1 MPDLRCWNMLE
12 ELLRAVG
19 LMLVIEGIIP
29 FISPRRWRG
38 MAEVL
43 ATIDDKAMRRVGL
56 FSMLMGVF
64 MLVLLR

>member
-1 MPDLRCWNMLE
+1 MLE
-12 ELLRAVG
+12 ELLRSVG
-19 LMLVIEGIIP
+19 WMLVIEGIIP
-29 FISPRRWRG
+29 FLSPRRWRG